1 MNRTDLIGNLVREPE
16 LRTTQNGKYVC
27 SFTLAVYRDKEHTDF
42 INCVAWN
49 KSAELLHN
57 FCKKGDKIGVSGSIQ
72 VRSYDNSQ
80 GQRVYVTEVLVGGID
95 LLAHKSNVGEQKQ
108 QSNVN
113 TYQSRNNARN
123 AQKAE
128 YGESLTAQAE
138 METLDIDNDL
148 LPF

>member
-1 MNRTDLIGNLVREPE
+1 MNRVDIIGNLVKSPE
-16 LRTTQNGKYVC
+16 LIRTQTGKAVC

-49 KSAELLHN
+49 KSAELMN
-57 FCKKGDKIGVSGSIQ
+57 TYCQKGDKIGVSGSIQ
-72 VRSYDNSQ
+72 VRNYDNAQ
-80 GQRVYVTEVLVGGID
+80 GQRVYVTEVLVDRIY
-95 LLAHKSNVGEQKQ
+95 LLAPRNVVDEQKQ
-108 QSNVN
+108 QSDVN
-113 TYQSRNNARN
+113 TYQSQDNARN

-138 METLDIDNDL
+138 TFDIDSDS

>member
-49 KSAELLHN
+49 KSAELLHIY
-57 FCKKGDKIGVSGSIQ
+57 CKKGDKIGVSGSIQ

-80 GQRVYVTEVLVGGID
+80 GRKVYVTEVLVGGID
-95 LLAHKSNVGEQKQ
+95 LLTSRNNVDEQKQ

-113 TYQSRNNARN
+113 TYQSKNNARN
-123 AQKAE
+123 AQKME

-138 METLDIDNDL
+138 MGSLDITSDD

>member
-1 MNRTDLIGNLVREPE
+1 MNRTDLIGNLVRAPE
-16 LRTTQNGKYVC
+16 LRTTQNGKLVC

-49 KSAELLHN
+49 KSAELMN
-57 FCKKGDKIGVSGSIQ
+57 TYCQKGDKIGVSGSIQ
-72 VRSYDNSQ
+72 VRNYDNAQ
-80 GQRVYVTEVLVGGID
+80 GQKVYVTEVLVDRIY
-95 LLAHKSNVGEQKQ
+95 LLTSRNVVGEQKQ

-113 TYQSRNNARN
+113 TYQSKNNAIN
-123 AQKAE
+123 AQKVE

-138 METLDIDNDL
+138 AFDIDDDS

>member
-16 LRTTQNGKYVC
+16 LRTTQNGKYVS

-49 KSAELLHN
+49 KSAELMHTY
-57 FCKKGDKIGVSGSIQ
+57 CKKGDKIGVSGSIQ
-72 VRSYDNSQ
+72 VRNYDNSQ
-80 GQRVYVTEVLVGGID
+80 GQKVYVTEVLVDRIY
-95 LLAHKSNVGEQKQ
+95 LLTPRNNVDEQNQK
-108 QSNVN
+108 SNVN
-113 TYQSRNNARN
+113 TYQKQNNARN

-138 METLDIDNDL
+138 MGSLDITSDD

>member
-16 LRTTQNGKYVC
+16 LRTTQTGKAVC

-49 KSAELLHN
+49 KSAELMHTY
-57 FCKKGDKIGVSGSIQ
+57 CQKGDKIGVSGSIQ
-72 VRSYDNSQ
+72 VRNYDNSQ
-80 GQRVYVTEVLVGGID
+80 GQRVYVTEVLVDRIYLLTSRSVID
-95 LLAHKSNVGEQKQ
+95 EQKQ

-113 TYQSRNNARN
+113 TYQNQNNARN
-123 AQKAE
+123 AQKVE
-128 YGESLTAQAE
+128 YGDSLTAKAE
-138 METLDIDNDL
+138 METFDIDSDS

>member
-16 LRTTQNGKYVC
+16 LRTTQNGNTVC
-27 SFTLAVYRDKEHTDF
+27 GFTLAVYRDKEHTDF

-49 KSAELLHN
+49 KSAELMN
-57 FCKKGDKIGVSGSIQ
+57 TYCQKGDKIGVSGSIQ
-72 VRSYDNSQ
+72 VRNYDNQQ
-80 GQRVYVTEVLVGGID
+80 GQKVYVTEVLVDRIY
-95 LLAHKSNVGEQKQ
+95 LLTSRNVVGEQKQ

-113 TYQSRNNARN
+113 TYQKQNNARN
-123 AQKAE
+123 AQKVE

-138 METLDIDNDL
+138 MGTFNIDDDS

>member
-1 MNRTDLIGNLVREPE
+1 MNRIDLIGNLTKNIE
-16 LRTTQNGKYVC
+16 LRTTQNGNTVC

-57 FCKKGDKIGVSGSIQ
+57 YCKKGDKIGVSGSIQ

-95 LLAHKSNVGEQKQ
+95 LLTSRNNVNEQKQ

-113 TYQSRNNARN
+113 TYQSQNNARN
-123 AQKAE
+123 AQKVE
-128 YGESLTAQAE
+128 YGERLTAQAE
-138 METLDIDNDL
+138 METFDIDNDS

>member
-49 KSAELLHN
+49 KSAELMN
-57 FCKKGDKIGVSGSIQ
+57 TYCQKGDKIGVSGSIQ
-72 VRSYDNSQ
+72 VRNYDNSQ
-80 GQRVYVTEVLVGGID
+80 GQRVYVTEVLVDRIY
-95 LLAHKSNVGEQKQ
+95 LLTSRNVADEQNQ

-113 TYQSRNNARN
+113 TYKKQNNARN
-123 AQKAE
+123 AQKVE

-138 METLDIDNDL
+138 IESFDITSDD

>member
-16 LRTTQNGKYVC
+16 LRTTQTGKAVC

-49 KSAELLHN
+49 KSAELMDTY
-57 FCKKGDKIGVSGSIQ
+57 CQKGDKIGVSGSLQ
-72 VRSYDNSQ
+72 VRNYDNAQ
-80 GQRVYVTEVLVGGID
+80 GQKVYVTEVLVDRIY
-95 LLAHKSNVGEQKQ
+95 LLTPRNAINGQKQ
-108 QSNVN
+108 QSNAN
-113 TYQSRNNARN
+113 TYQTKNSAKN
-123 AQKAE
+123 AQKVE

-138 METLDIDNDL
+138 METFDIDSDS

>member
-49 KSAELLHN
+49 KSAELMN
-57 FCKKGDKIGVSGSIQ
+57 TYCQKGDKIGVSGSIQ
-72 VRSYDNSQ
+72 VRNYDNAQ
-80 GQRVYVTEVLVGGID
+80 GQKVYVTEVLVDRIY
-95 LLAHKSNVGEQKQ
+95 LLAPRNVVDEQKQ

-113 TYQSRNNARN
+113 TYQNKNNARN
-123 AQKAE
+123 AQKVE

-138 METLDIDNDL
+138 MESFDITSDD

>member
-16 LRTTQNGKYVC
+16 LRTTQNGNTVC
-27 SFTLAVYRDKEHTDF
+27 SFTLAIYRDKEHTDF

-49 KSAELLHN
+49 KSAELMN
-57 FCKKGDKIGVSGSIQ
+57 TYCQKGDKIGVSGSIQ
-72 VRSYDNSQ
+72 ARSYDNSQ
-80 GQRVYVTEVLVGGID
+80 GQRVYVTEVLVDRIY
-95 LLAHKSNVGEQKQ
+95 LLTSRNVVGEQKQ

-113 TYQSRNNARN
+113 TYQSQNNARN
-123 AQKAE
+123 AQKVE

-138 METLDIDNDL
+138 MESFDIDTDS

>member
-16 LRTTQNGKYVC
+16 LRKTQTGKAVC

-57 FCKKGDKIGVSGSIQ
+57 YCKKGDKIGVSGSIQ

-80 GQRVYVTEVLVGGID
+80 GRKVYVTEVLVGGID
-95 LLAHKSNVGEQKQ
+95 LLTSKNVVDEQKQ

-113 TYQSRNNARN
+113 TYQSKNNDRN

-138 METLDIDNDL
+138 MRSLDITSDD

>member
-16 LRTTQNGKYVC
+16 LRKTQNGNTVC

-49 KSAELLHN
+49 KSAELMN
-57 FCKKGDKIGVSGSIQ
+57 TYCQKGDKIGVSGSIQ
-72 VRSYDNSQ
+72 VRNYDNSQ
-80 GQRVYVTEVLVGGID
+80 GQKVYVTEVLVDRIY
-95 LLAHKSNVGEQKQ
+95 LLTSRNVVDEQKQ

-113 TYQSRNNARN
+113 TYQSKNNARN
-123 AQKAE
+123 AQKVE

-138 METLDIDNDL
+138 MESFDIDSES